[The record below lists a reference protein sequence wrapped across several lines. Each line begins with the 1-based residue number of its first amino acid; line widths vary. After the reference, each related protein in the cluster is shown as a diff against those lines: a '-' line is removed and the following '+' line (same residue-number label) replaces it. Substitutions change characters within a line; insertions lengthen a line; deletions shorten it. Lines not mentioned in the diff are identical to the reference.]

1 MTLTHWAREVRIG
14 ISILSVAA
22 IGCTTAFAAGGDFP
36 FDSELLFDARP
47 MKGSKQVP
55 SMDIGPRGQASIRL
69 WCNTVTGQLVVV
81 ADTVT
86 ILTGQKT
93 ERQCP
98 AERMRGDDDMLS
110 ALTRVTNWRRDG
122 SLVQFEG
129 AEVDKPLRFHLPT
142 N

>member
-1 MTLTHWAREVRIG
+1 MNHERWARGLRASLFLLPFAV
-14 ISILSVAA
+14 
-22 IGCTTAFAAGGDFP
+22 IGCASAIAAERDFP

-47 MKGSKQVP
+47 MKGSKQLP
-55 SMDIGPRGQASIRL
+55 SMDIGPRGQASIKL

-86 ILTGQKT
+86 ILTGPKT

-98 AERMRGDDDMLS
+98 ADRMRGDDEMLT

-122 SLVQFEG
+122 ALVQFEG
-129 AEVDKPLRFHLPT
+129 AEVEKPLRFRLPT